1 MDIKEHQMKKNIS
14 IAVLAI
20 LGVFG
25 TGRLGDG
32 PHARDLATAVPSTS
46 KGLPPIDAAVPSKV
60 ETATFALG

>member
-1 MDIKEHQMKKNIS
+1 MKKNIS
-14 IAVLAI
+14 IAVLAM

-25 TGRLGDG
+25 TGRLTGG
-32 PHARDLATAVPSTS
+32 PGASDLAAGAPSTS